1 MFDQMRKALFRA
13 KNIRRQ
19 DPPGVYYVDIE
30 PFDRQRSIAF
40 MHFPKTSGTSLTQG
54 LLDALKPQRP
64 LLGNYDRAIFGGF
77 NSFDSLPPEQR
88 KNIHLDPS
96 TLPED
101 IDFLAGHLSFST
113 LSQRFPT
120 FQLVTFMREPISRII
135 SHWLF
140 FRDLSDEALQVWEP
154 FSDVIRIARSRL
166 DTFLS
171 SAEIA
176 CQVDNVYI
184 RMLLWPHNRIPD
196 HGFIDPAFDKLLVA
210 DAAKRLSKFAY
221 VDVIE
226 NPNFHINL
234 QTWLGRQVPYP
245 RLNET
250 SLAATVV
257 GPLLRDELSL
267 QAFACLRDRTRL
279 DSILWKTLSSVR
291 VAEVDA
297 DTLQLYIQSK
307 NIIRALGRKLDHA
320 PEDGSGSIRTA
331 I

>member
-1 MFDQMRKALFRA
+1 MFDRVRMALLGA
-13 KNIRRQ
+13 KHSRRQ
-19 DPPGVYYVDIE
+19 DPLDVYSVGKE
-30 PFDRQRSIAF
+30 SFDHQRPIAF

-54 LLDALKPQRP
+54 LLDALKPRRP

-88 KNIHLDPS
+88 KKIHLDPS
-96 TLPED
+96 TMPQD
-101 IDFLAGHLSFST
+101 IDFVAGHLAFST
-113 LSQRFPT
+113 LSERLPT
-120 FQLVTFMREPISRII
+120 FQLVTFIREPISRII

-140 FRDLSDEALQVWEP
+140 FRGLSDEALQAWEP

-166 DTFLS
+166 EVFLS

-176 CQVDNVYI
+176 CQIDNVYT
-184 RMLLWPHNRIPD
+184 RMLLWPHDRVPD
-196 HGFIDPAFDKLLVA
+196 HGFLDPAFDGLLVA
-210 DAAKRLSKFAY
+210 EAAGRLLRFQY

-234 QTWLGRQVPYP
+234 QAWLGRHVLYP

-250 SLAATVV
+250 PLAATVV

-267 QAFACLRDRTRL
+267 PAFARLRDLTRL
-279 DSILWKTLSSVR
+279 DSILWKTLSSAR

-297 DTLQLYIQSK
+297 DTLQLYTQSK
-307 NIIRALGRKLDHA
+307 NIVRAMGPKLA
-320 PEDGSGSIRTA
+320 S
-331 I
+331 